1 MFAYSDP
8 TGTGFLEQAGA
19 LQPYRELI
27 DVLHQQFHALKNSGF
42 TLREAFDQ
50 LAAGIAAG
58 TATINWKAFPVT
70 AQATP
75 AGIDG
80 DRFQFQDEYVEWRVE
95 RKPDGTLARVTF
107 TTEFPEYFQA
117 LAQVGAGRLK
127 EEVARLHPGAN
138 PTDQELFGDSFNP
151 ATATPQARANQFRDN
166 LQSNPW
172 NNGERE
178 ILCLTLGANNMFAL
192 FNLLGACGVPRPNL
206 NPGDVCASSQGACVP
221 DRNSDPSVCIA
232 AQNLARSDRSFS
244 PQDPC
249 GIRIL
254 GLDPAGQ
261 WTVDGQAMDIN
272 DQAANRGIWKLS
284 RNSRRGVFT
293 FQGDVRLAGTRIQTG
308 AALSEQL
315 IVGADVVHA
324 PNAALP
330 QWARRGNEPQRGP
343 DA

>member
-8 TGTGFLEQAGA
+8 TETGFLQQAGA
-19 LQPYRELI
+19 LQAYREMI
-27 DVLHQQFHALKNSGF
+27 EALHQQFHALKNSGF
-42 TLREAFDQ
+42 TLREAFDE
-50 LAAGIAAG
+50 LAAGVAPG

-95 RKPDGTLARVTF
+95 RKSDGSLARVTF

-117 LAQVGAGRLK
+117 LAQVGADRLK

-138 PTDQELFGDSFNP
+138 PTDKELFGGGFNP
-151 ATATPQARANQFRDN
+151 ATATRQARANQFRRN
-166 LQSNPW
+166 LPRNPW
-172 NNGERE
+172 NNGEQD

-192 FNLLGACGVPRPNL
+192 FSLLGVCGVPRPDL
-206 NPGDVCASSQGACVP
+206 NPGDVCANSEGACVP
-221 DRNSDPSVCIA
+221 NRNSDPSVCIA
-232 AQNLARSDRSFS
+232 AQNLARADRSFC

-254 GLDPAGQ
+254 DLDRAGQ
-261 WTVDGQAMDIN
+261 WTVDGQAVDIN
-272 DQAANRGIWKLS
+272 DEAANRGIWKVM
-284 RNSRRGVFT
+284 RNGRRGVFT
-293 FQGDVRLAGTRIQTG
+293 FQGDVRLAGARIQTG

-315 IVGADVVHA
+315 NVGADVVHA

-330 QWARRGNEPQRGP
+330 EWARRGNEPLRGP
-343 DA
+343 GA